1 MPPAKSP
8 LEEIE
13 EKIKNEKQLS
23 SIPVEKAAPL
33 QDVASPVSTPTE
45 EEKTDV
51 LKEVD
56 TEPKTDI
63 AGLTGAIA
71 RPLSNLGAQMA
82 VGGMIGSV
90 LGGGIN
96 PATAAIGAG
105 AAPIIFGVEDLT
117 KLGVNYLTG
126 KSWKTGSEWIGEYL
140 GEKLTEL
147 GVEEADTAA
156 EKIIGATTEG
166 LFAGGAPA
174 LALKSGAKALKTL
187 PKVKKTAEFLG
198 EQPLLQTATGGAAA
212 LVSSGAE
219 EAGLGGPIPALAGL
233 AAGFA
238 VPAAAKVKGAIAP
251 SESRKALEAEERV
264 RFVYQSAF
272 KDEKAREEAIQS
284 LRKSGNISD
293 DDVKLMIGDITNNK
307 TMLAFQQALE
317 KSNQEVAQRSFENL
331 QGVGKKIS
339 RGTAEV
345 GAPVE
350 DAKTFFLNRYNE
362 LKNSY
367 KQTIQDLDVQ
377 GLKVTQELEDAKIK
391 LDEAEKN
398 LAAGKIDEERLYNE
412 AKQTLDDAFDAE
424 KSKRIETEK
433 LDTNKSVADV
443 IQKQRKFTSDYAT
456 TLFDKITDVKPFEPK
471 TARQEIE
478 NLVPSGAVSKEER
491 IIGETAQES
500 IQKQVE
506 LNQGIPPAVRKI
518 YRNLVDPEGNPY
530 KKELKDVT
538 SSLKELNAAISTERN
553 EAQRRIMLKVKKAL
567 DSDLQELETTYPQIA
582 EANKFYRD
590 YYTVFK
596 SGAAEKAFE
605 EGASL
610 TQILDKYS
618 KSEDDLIR
626 LRKSIEGDPRV
637 TVTPQQLQDAGVA
650 SVDAL
655 KQKGFNEV
663 DNWIVDSVV
672 DHLKKPQAKGFS
684 ASKSIEEWRDG
695 PGSVIFRAF
704 KGTPSEAEI
713 SVNNLASRFRNL
725 EESANSAKNASD
737 ELAKKKISQGTPEK
751 DAFDE
756 ARNTKKEIDRLLT
769 IKRKQVI
776 DEFQEFENTSLNPA
790 NRFIEGNASEVVGN
804 IMSNA
809 ETSES
814 QMKRI
819 LDAAAKDP
827 TGKATQGV
835 LNAGRKWLNSQVR
848 STSLATTTEG
858 LPDPVLLVDSLQADL
873 GKMQALLAEGS
884 PQRKTLELLYGKNS
898 RELAA
903 LDKSR
908 QIFDAMARKTT
919 LSPNEIL
926 KKDVTKGA
934 VADTLMS
941 IGAIGFAN
949 VKGYIAWKSIDL
961 IRKLNQRAKG
971 DVDKIYADL
980 LARSLTDPVIAEN
993 MIRPINQQTW
1003 PQTKRFLRNMGIQA
1017 RATDFGLE
1025 EDEDEDG
1032 EENVEEE
1039 EEFPAF

>member
-126 KSWKTGSEWIGEYL
+126 KSWKTGSERISEYL

-166 LFAGGAPA
+166 LFAGGGPA
-174 LALKSGAKALKTL
+174 IALKAGGKALKTL

-212 LVSSGAE
+212 LASTGAE

-233 AAGFA
+233 ATGFA

-251 SESRKALEAEERV
+251 SEARKTLEAEERV

-339 RGTAEV
+339 RGMAEV

-377 GLKVTQELEDAKIK
+377 GLKVTQELEDARIK
-391 LDEAEKN
+391 LEDAEKN

-424 KSKRIETEK
+424 KSRRIETEK

-491 IIGETAQES
+491 IIGETAQA

-518 YRNLVDPEGNPY
+518 YRNLVDPQGNPY

-538 SSLKELNAAISTERN
+538 ASLKELNAAISTERN

-567 DSDLQELETTYPQIA
+567 DSDLQELETTYPKIA

-637 TVTPQQLQDAGVA
+637 TVTPQQLQDAGVS
-650 SVDAL
+650 SVNAL
-655 KQKGFNEV
+655 KEKGFNEV

-672 DHLKKPQAKGFS
+672 DHLKKPQAKGF
-684 ASKSIEEWRDG
+684 ATSKSIEEWRDG

-713 SVNNLASRFRNL
+713 YVNNLASRFRNL

-790 NRFIEGNASEVVGN
+790 NRFIEGNASEVIGN

-898 RELAA
+898 MELAA
-903 LDKSR
+903 LDRSR

-926 KKDVTKGA
+926 KKDVTKGD

-980 LARSLTDPVIAEN
+980 LARSLTDPQIAEN

-1025 EDEDEDG
+1025 EEEEDG
-1032 EENVEEE
+1032 EENEKVEE

>member
-82 VGGMIGSV
+82 IGGMIGSV

-126 KSWKTGSEWIGEYL
+126 KSWKTGSERISEYL

-166 LFAGGAPA
+166 LFAGGVPA
-174 LALKSGAKALKTL
+174 IALKAGGKALKTL

-212 LVSSGAE
+212 LASTGAE

-233 AAGFA
+233 ATGFA
-238 VPAAAKVKGAIAP
+238 VPTVAKVKGAIAP
-251 SESRKALEAEERV
+251 SEARKALEAEEKV

-272 KDEKAREEAIQS
+272 KDEKAREEAIQA
-284 LRKSGNISD
+284 LRKAGNISD

-317 KSNQEVAQRSFENL
+317 KSSQEVAQRSFENL

-339 RGTAEV
+339 RGMAEV

-362 LKNSY
+362 LKDSY

-377 GLKVTQELEDAKIK
+377 GLKVTQELEDARIK
-391 LDEAEKN
+391 LEDAEKN

-424 KSKRIETEK
+424 KSRRIETEK

-443 IQKQRKFTSDYAT
+443 IQKQRKFTSNYAT

-500 IQKQVE
+500 IQNQVE
-506 LNQGIPPAVRKI
+506 LNQKIPAIVRSI
-518 YRNLVDPEGNPY
+518 YRNLVDPKGNPY

-637 TVTPQQLQDAGVA
+637 TVTPQQLQEAGVE

-663 DNWIVDSVV
+663 DNWVVDSVV

-848 STSLATTTEG
+848 STSLATTTKG

-903 LDKSR
+903 LDRSR

-926 KKDVTKGA
+926 KKDVTKGD

-1025 EDEDEDG
+1025 EEG
-1032 EENVEEE
+1032 EEGEGKEETPE
-1039 EEFPAF
+1039 EEFRAF

>member
-96 PATAAIGAG
+96 PATATIGAG

-126 KSWKTGSEWIGEYL
+126 KSWKTGSERISEYL

-166 LFAGGAPA
+166 LFAGGGPA
-174 LALKSGAKALKTL
+174 IALKAGGKALKTL

-212 LVSSGAE
+212 LASTGAE

-233 AAGFA
+233 ATGFA

-251 SESRKALEAEERV
+251 SEARKTLEAEERV

-339 RGTAEV
+339 RGMAEV

-350 DAKTFFLNRYNE
+350 DTKTFFLNRYNE
-362 LKNSY
+362 LKDSY

-391 LDEAEKN
+391 LDDAEKN
-398 LAAGKIDEERLYNE
+398 LAAGKIDAEQAYKEF
-412 AKQTLDDAFDAE
+412 KQTLDDAFDSE
-424 KSKRIETEK
+424 KSKRIETQK

-443 IQKQRKFTSDYAT
+443 IQKQDKFANDYAT
-456 TLFDKITDVKPFEPK
+456 SLYKNISDVDPFQQPNTKKVIDEIISTTPEGVGGRKDIATIIQDINANISDKTGSLK
-471 TARQEIE
+471 
-478 NLVPSGAVSKEER
+478 SKELWELLDWR
-491 IIGETAQES
+491 SKLNDEITQAMRSGKNKLARKLLRVKNEGIDADLEKLGEVNP
-500 IQKQVE
+500 QV
-506 LNQGIPPAVRKI
+506 K
-518 YRNLVDPEGNPY
+518 
-530 KKELKDVT
+530 
-538 SSLKELNAAISTERN
+538 
-553 EAQRRIMLKVKKAL
+553 
-567 DSDLQELETTYPQIA
+567 
-582 EANKFYRD
+582 EANQFYAE
-590 YYTVFK
+590 YK
-596 SGAAEKAFE
+596 SIFDTGAAEKAFK
-605 EGASL
+605 EGESL
-610 TQILDKYS
+610 TQILDTYS

-655 KQKGFNEV
+655 KEKGFNEV

-672 DHLKKPQAKGFS
+672 DYLKKPQAKGFS
-684 ASKSIEEWRDG
+684 TSKSIEQWKNG

-704 KGTPSEAEI
+704 KGTPSKAEELVDSKI
-713 SVNNLASRFRNL
+713 FEFRNL

-926 KKDVTKGA
+926 KKDVTKGD

-949 VKGYIAWKSIDL
+949 VKGYVAWKSIDL

-1025 EDEDEDG
+1025 EDEDEGG
-1032 EENVEEE
+1032 EEKVKE
-1039 EEFPAF
+1039 EEFQAF

>member
-1 MPPAKSP
+1 MADPKAPTPQPTPEPDEVDKILAETRERYSLPDTGTAISTINQAKSKP
-8 LEEIE
+8 LEG
-13 EKIKNEKQLS
+13 
-23 SIPVEKAAPL
+23 VG
-33 QDVASPVSTPTE
+33 V
-45 EEKTDV
+45 
-51 LKEVD
+51 
-56 TEPKTDI
+56 EPKTDL
-63 AGLTGAIA
+63 AGLGSAA
-71 RPLSNLGAQMA
+71 LRGLSVPAAQA
-82 VGGMIGSV
+82 VVGGVFGSI

-96 PATAAIGAG
+96 PATALIGVGAG
-105 AAPIIFGVEDLT
+105 PIVFGLTDLAT
-117 KLGVNYLTG
+117 EGVNALTG
-126 KSWKTGSEWIGEYL
+126 KDIPTSRSIISNFLSEQGIQES
-140 GEKLTEL
+140 
-147 GVEEADTAA
+147 DTAA
-156 EKIIGATTEG
+156 EKILESALEG
-166 LFAGGAPA
+166 VSSAGGSAMA
-174 LALKSGAKALKTL
+174 LTKGAKMLAGLTPKAA
-187 PKVKKTAEFLG
+187 KVKKAAEFMG
-198 EQPLLQTATGGAAA
+198 EQPLLQAATGGAAA
-212 LVSSGAE
+212 LASTGAE
-219 EAGLGGPIPALAGL
+219 QAGLGGPIPALAGL
-233 AAGFA
+233 ATGFA
-238 VPAAAKVKGAIAP
+238 VPAAVKVKGALAP
-251 SESRKALEAEERV
+251 SEARMASEAEERV

-272 KDEKAREEAIQS
+272 RNEKERNAAIKALSEAS
-284 LRKSGNISD
+284 NISD
-293 DDVKLMIGDITNNK
+293 EDVKLMIGDITNNK
-307 TMLAFQQALE
+307 TMLAFQQGLE
-317 KSNQEVAQRSFENL
+317 KSSQEVAQRSFENL

-339 RGTAEV
+339 RGMAEV

-350 DAKTFFLNRYNE
+350 DAKAFYLNQYNT
-362 LKNSY
+362 LKDQY

-377 GLKVTQELEDAKIK
+377 GLKATQELEDAKIK

-398 LAAGKIDEERLYNE
+398 LAAGKIDAEQAYNE

-424 KSKRIETEK
+424 KLRRIETQK

-443 IQKQRKFTSDYAT
+443 IQKQDKFANDYAT
-456 TLFDKITDVKPFEPK
+456 SLYKNISDVKPFQQPNTK
-471 TARQEIE
+471 KVIDEIISTTPE
-478 NLVPSGAVSKEER
+478 GVGGRKDIATIIQDINANISDETGSLKSKELW
-491 IIGETAQES
+491 
-500 IQKQVE
+500 E
-506 LNQGIPPAVRKI
+506 LLDWRSKLNDEISQAMRSGKNKLARK
-518 YRNLVDPEGNPY
+518 L
-530 KKELKDVT
+530 
-538 SSLKELNAAISTERN
+538 
-553 EAQRRIMLKVKKAL
+553 LKVKKEGIDA
-567 DSDLQELETTYPQIA
+567 DLEKLGEVYPQVK
-582 EANKFYRD
+582 EANQFYAE
-590 YYTVFK
+590 YK
-596 SGAAEKAFE
+596 SIFDTGAAEKAFK
-605 EGASL
+605 EGESL

-637 TVTPQQLQDAGVA
+637 TVTPQQLQDAGIA

-655 KQKGFNEV
+655 KKKGFKEV

-684 ASKSIEEWRDG
+684 TSKSIEEWKNG

-704 KGTPSEAEI
+704 KGTPSKAEELVDSKI
-713 SVNNLASRFRNL
+713 FQFRNL

-756 ARNTKKEIDRLLT
+756 ARKTKKEIDRLLT

-790 NRFIEGNASEVVGN
+790 NRFIEGDASEVIGN
-804 IMSNA
+804 IMSKA
-809 ETSES
+809 ETSQS
-814 QMKRI
+814 QMQRI

-835 LNAGRKWLNSQVR
+835 LNAGRRWLNGEVR
-848 STSLATTTEG
+848 TPSLATTTEG
-858 LPDPVLLVDSLQADL
+858 LPDPVLLVDTLQADL
-873 GKMQALLAEGS
+873 GKMQALLKEGS

-903 LDKSR
+903 LDRSR

-926 KKDVTKGA
+926 KKDVTKGD

-971 DVDKIYADL
+971 NVDKIYADL
-980 LARSLTDPVIAEN
+980 LARSLTDPQIAEN

-1025 EDEDEDG
+1025 EEDEEG
-1032 EENVEEE
+1032 EGKEKTQ
-1039 EEFPAF
+1039 

>member
-1 MPPAKSP
+1 MADPKAPTPQPTPEPDELDKILAETRERYSLPDTGTAISTITQAKSKP
-8 LEEIE
+8 LEG
-13 EKIKNEKQLS
+13 
-23 SIPVEKAAPL
+23 VG
-33 QDVASPVSTPTE
+33 V
-45 EEKTDV
+45 
-51 LKEVD
+51 
-56 TEPKTDI
+56 EPKTDLAGLGGAALRGLSVPAAQATVGGILGLI
-63 AGLTGAIA
+63 AGGPPGA
-71 RPLSNLGAQMA
+71 L
-82 VGGMIGSV
+82 
-90 LGGGIN
+90 
-96 PATAAIGAG
+96 IGAG
-105 AAPIIFGVEDLT
+105 AGPIV
-117 KLGVNYLTG
+117 LGVTDLATEGVNALTG
-126 KSWKTGSEWIGEYL
+126 KDIPTSRSMVSNFLSERGIPES
-140 GEKLTEL
+140 
-147 GVEEADTAA
+147 DTAA
-156 EKIIGATTEG
+156 EKILESALEG
-166 LFAGGAPA
+166 VSSAGGSAMA
-174 LALKSGAKALKTL
+174 LTKGAKMLAGLTPKAT
-187 PKVKKTAEFLG
+187 KVKKAAEFMG
-198 EQPLLQTATGGAAA
+198 EQPLLQAATGGAASLA
-212 LVSSGAE
+212 STGAE
-219 EAGLGGPIPALAGL
+219 QAGLGGPIPALAGL
-233 AAGFA
+233 ATGFA
-238 VPAAAKVKGAIAP
+238 VPSAAKVKGALAP
-251 SESRKALEAEERV
+251 SEARMASEAEERV

-272 KDEKAREEAIQS
+272 RNEKERNAAIKALSEA
-284 LRKSGNISD
+284 GNISD

-307 TMLAFQQALE
+307 TMLAFQQGLE
-317 KSNQEVAQRSFENL
+317 KSSQEVAQRSFENL

-339 RGTAEV
+339 RGMAEV

-350 DAKTFFLNRYNE
+350 DAKAFYLNQYNT
-362 LKNSY
+362 LKDQY

-377 GLKVTQELEDAKIK
+377 GLKATQELEDAKIK
-391 LDEAEKN
+391 LDDAEKN
-398 LAAGKIDEERLYNE
+398 LAAGKIDAEQAYNE

-424 KSKRIETEK
+424 KLRRIETQK

-443 IQKQRKFTSDYAT
+443 IQKQDKFANDYAT
-456 TLFDKITDVKPFEPK
+456 SLYKNISDVKPFQQPNTK
-471 TARQEIE
+471 KVIDEIISTTPE
-478 NLVPSGAVSKEER
+478 GVGGRKDIATIIQDINANISDETGSLKSKELW
-491 IIGETAQES
+491 
-500 IQKQVE
+500 E
-506 LNQGIPPAVRKI
+506 LLDWRSKLNDEISQAMRSGKNKLARK
-518 YRNLVDPEGNPY
+518 L
-530 KKELKDVT
+530 
-538 SSLKELNAAISTERN
+538 
-553 EAQRRIMLKVKKAL
+553 LKVKKEGIDA
-567 DSDLQELETTYPQIA
+567 DLEKLGEVYPQVK
-582 EANKFYRD
+582 EANQFYAE
-590 YYTVFK
+590 YK
-596 SGAAEKAFE
+596 SIFDTGAAEKAFK
-605 EGASL
+605 EGESL

-655 KQKGFNEV
+655 KQKGFDEV
-663 DNWIVDSVV
+663 DNWIVDSLV

-684 ASKSIEEWRDG
+684 TSKSIEEWKNG

-704 KGTPSEAEI
+704 KGTPSKAEELVD
-713 SVNNLASRFRNL
+713 SKMFQFRNL

-756 ARNTKKEIDRLLT
+756 ARKTKKEIDRLLT

-790 NRFIEGNASEVVGN
+790 NRFIEGNASEVIGN
-804 IMSNA
+804 IMSNK

-835 LNAGRKWLNSQVR
+835 LNAGRRWLNGEVR
-848 STSLATTTEG
+848 TPSLATTTEG
-858 LPDPVLLVDSLQADL
+858 IPDPVLLVDTLQADL
-873 GKMQALLAEGS
+873 GKMQALLQEGS

-903 LDKSR
+903 LDRSR

-926 KKDVTKGA
+926 KKDVTKGD

-971 DVDKIYADL
+971 NVDKIYADL
-980 LARSLTDPVIAEN
+980 LARSLTDPQIAEN

-1025 EDEDEDG
+1025 EEG
-1032 EENVEEE
+1032 EEGEGKEETPK

>member
-1 MPPAKSP
+1 MT
-8 LEEIE
+8 LEEAAKK
-13 EKIKNEKQLS
+13 KIKERES
-23 SIPVEKAAPL
+23 TSPL
-33 QDVASPVSTPTE
+33 QDVASPVTTPKE
-45 EEKTDV
+45 EEKTDA

-126 KSWKTGSEWIGEYL
+126 KSWKTGSERISEYL

-166 LFAGGAPA
+166 LFAGGGPA
-174 LALKSGAKALKTL
+174 IALKAGGKALKTL

-212 LVSSGAE
+212 LASTGAE

-238 VPAAAKVKGAIAP
+238 VPGAAKVKGALAP
-251 SESRKALEAEERV
+251 SEARKALEAEERV

-272 KDEKAREEAIQS
+272 KNEKERDAAIKS
-284 LRKSGNISD
+284 LREAGNISD
-293 DDVKLMIGDITNNK
+293 DDIKLMIGDITNNK

-339 RGTAEV
+339 RGMAEV

-350 DAKTFFLNRYNE
+350 DTKTFFLNRYNE
-362 LKNSY
+362 LKDSY
-367 KQTIQDLDVQ
+367 KQTMQDLDLQ
-377 GLKVTQELEDAKIK
+377 GLKATQELEDARIK

-412 AKQTLDDAFDAE
+412 AKQTLDNAFDAE
-424 KSKRIETEK
+424 KSKRIETQK
-433 LDTNKSVADV
+433 LDTNKAVADV

-538 SSLKELNAAISTERN
+538 ASLKELNAAISTERN

-567 DSDLQELETTYPQIA
+567 DSDLQKLETTYPQIS

-590 YYTVFK
+590 YATVFK

-655 KQKGFNEV
+655 KEKGFKEV

-672 DHLKKPQAKGFS
+672 DHLKKPQTKGFS
-684 ASKSIEEWRDG
+684 TSKSIEEWKNG

-713 SVNNLASRFRNL
+713 YVNNLASRFRNL

-790 NRFIEGNASEVVGN
+790 NRFIEGNASEVIGN
-804 IMSNA
+804 IMANA

-903 LDKSR
+903 LDRSR

-926 KKDVTKGA
+926 KKDITKGD

-980 LARSLTDPVIAEN
+980 LARSLTDPQIAEN

-1025 EDEDEDG
+1025 EDEG
-1032 EENVEEE
+1032 GEEE
-1039 EEFPAF
+1039 EKPKEDEFPPL